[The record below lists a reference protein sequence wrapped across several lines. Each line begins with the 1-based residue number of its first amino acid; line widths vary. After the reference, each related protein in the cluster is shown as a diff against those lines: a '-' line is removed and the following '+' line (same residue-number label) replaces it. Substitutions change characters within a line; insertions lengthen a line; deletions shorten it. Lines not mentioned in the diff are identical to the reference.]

1 VYIQPF
7 PPSGGK
13 WQVSSGG
20 GSNPPWRGD
29 GKELFYRADPLGNVM
44 AATIHTS
51 PSRVDIEAPHT
62 LFMWSGPPTFDASFD
77 GQRFLMLDPPGGASR
92 GLVTLDAGYRQFR
105 GWMWSYWGV
114 RPRADVCWE
123 VGTNPAA

>member
-1 VYIQPF
+1 MYNKYGPGPVFQPRKVQTEVYIQPF

-29 GKELFYRADPLGNVM
+29 GKELFYRADPLGNVV
-44 AATIHTS
+44 AATIQTS

-77 GQRFLMLDPPGGASR
+77 GQRFLMLDPPGGANTGVVKPLTIVSNWQA
-92 GLVTLDAGYRQFR
+92 GLKK
-105 GWMWSYWGV
+105 
-114 RPRADVCWE
+114 
-123 VGTNPAA
+123 